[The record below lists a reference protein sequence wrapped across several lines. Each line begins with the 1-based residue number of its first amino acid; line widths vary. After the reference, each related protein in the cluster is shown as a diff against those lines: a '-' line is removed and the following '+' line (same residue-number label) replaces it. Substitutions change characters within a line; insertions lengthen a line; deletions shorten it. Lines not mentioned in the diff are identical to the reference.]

1 MARTQGLAKNL
12 TRGFDW
18 ATSISQRKWW
28 LSNEQKRRPP
38 SAESI
43 LDGTDVARALHRLVL
58 IMGAGQTAIT
68 RSRTIGLQVR
78 ARLACEALLGAHI
91 ARHWAAQ
98 SRLVMGNDTL
108 EDVGCIDNDPAA
120 AEMHDAAPLPIA

>member
-1 MARTQGLAKNL
+1 MA
-12 TRGFDW
+12 
-18 ATSISQRKWW
+18 
-28 LSNEQKRRPP
+28 
-38 SAESI
+38 
-43 LDGTDVARALHRLVL
+43 AR
-58 IMGAGQTAIT
+58 QTAVT

-78 ARLACEALLGAHI
+78 AGRACEALLGAHI
-91 ARHWAAQ
+91 SRGIGPAQ